1 MENSHSKS
9 RSKDTL
15 RVLTDE
21 FETEADP
28 TDEFTNSKVLSII
41 KGSVPDFS
49 IGLYVECGTGKTT
62 LMKLIYNNL
71 ADEYKVEDAYYPII
85 PVWFNAWMYER
96 EPIRSISFIA
106 D

>member
-21 FETEADP
+21 FETDR
-28 TDEFTNSKVLSII
+28 TDEFTNYSKVILSMIN
-41 KGSVPDFS
+41 GSVPDFS

>member
-15 RVLTDE
+15 RILTDQ
-21 FETEADP
+21 FETDP
-28 TDEFTNSKVLSII
+28 TDEFTNSKVILSMI

-49 IGLYVECGTGKTT
+49 IGLYGEWGTGKTT

-71 ADEYKVEDAYYPII
+71 ADEYKVKDGYYPII
-85 PVWFNAWMYER
+85 PVWFNAWMY
-96 EPIRSISFIA
+96 
-106 D
+106 